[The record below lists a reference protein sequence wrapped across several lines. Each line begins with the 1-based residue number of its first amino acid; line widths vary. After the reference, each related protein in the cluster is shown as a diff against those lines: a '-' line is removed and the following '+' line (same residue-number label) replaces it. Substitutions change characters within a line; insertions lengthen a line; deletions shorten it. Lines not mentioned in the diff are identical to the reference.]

1 MKIIFMRLSAAGFA
15 TLRHKALSKAC
26 FQDTCMALA
35 VMPFIRPRR
44 PERALMRP
52 EGAHTMM
59 EMILMDFSR

>member
-1 MKIIFMRLSAAGFA
+1 
-15 TLRHKALSKAC
+15 
-26 FQDTCMALA
+26 MALA